1 MGEGRK
7 INILTDEVVGKISAG
22 EVVERPASAVKELV
36 ENSIDSG
43 AGSVEIEVG
52 GSGRMLIRVADNGE
66 GMSPEDAAVACRRHT
81 TSKISDIEDLDDIA
95 TLGFRGEALSSISAV
110 SKMDLVTRS
119 VSAEH
124 GVHIYTEGGETRQTR
139 PAGRARGTTVEV
151 RDLFFNVPAR
161 RKFLKSD
168 RTELT
173 EIVNVIG
180 RFIISYPNIEFK
192 LTHGGKCLLHATDGM
207 SEVDRIELVLG
218 ANVSGDMVEISG
230 QDGKYD
236 IRGYASRPAAT
247 RKDRRGQ
254 MFFVN
259 GRYVRSKLLGDAVY
273 VAYRS
278 LLERGR
284 YPSCVLFLSVP
295 SRDVD
300 VNVHP
305 TKLEVKF
312 REDRAV
318 KDSVIHSIKNAFD
331 RLKQE
336 DSIAMPEEEGIAIGI
351 SVSESHSGD
360 KEEGPTVFVEAEK
373 QGEFTYDLSTDIP
386 VKEEPV
392 ASAAVTG
399 PIFQTGGC
407 YIVMRTDEG
416 FAVIDQH
423 AAHERILYELFS
435 KASDESPVEVQN
447 LLFPVRMDLSAEE
460 SVIMERAMPA
470 FRSIGF
476 HIEPFGVRSFAIQA
490 VPAVIKDRD
499 VRTVVGDVLADLVS
513 GDGAA
518 KPDLLDEVVKL
529 AACRAAIKAGD
540 TLSREEMVSLHGQL
554 MGCDLPFTCPH
565 GRPTM
570 FDMNANDLEKRF
582 RRK

>member
-1 MGEGRK
+1 MVENRK

-52 GSGRMLIRVADNGE
+52 GAGRTLIRVADNGE
-66 GMSPEDAAVACRRHT
+66 GMSPEDAAVACSRHT
-81 TSKISDIEDLDDIA
+81 TSKLSDIADLDDIA
-95 TLGFRGEALSSISAV
+95 TLGFRGEALSSISSV
-110 SKMDLVTRS
+110 SKLDLITRS
-119 VSAEH
+119 VSAEQ
-124 GVHIYTEGGETRQTR
+124 GVHIYIEGGETRQTR
-139 PAGRARGTTVEV
+139 PAGRAGGTTVEV

-192 LTHGGKCLLHATDGM
+192 LTHGEKCLLHATDGM
-207 SEVDRIELVLG
+207 SESDRIKLVLG
-218 ANVSGDMVEISG
+218 ADVSGEMVEIASL
-230 QDGKYD
+230 DGKYD
-236 IRGYASRPAAT
+236 IKGYASRPAAT
-247 RKDRRGQ
+247 RKDRRSQ

-312 REDRAV
+312 REDREV
-318 KDSVIHSIKNAFD
+318 KDSVIHSIKRAFD
-331 RLKQE
+331 RLKNE
-336 DSIAMPEEEGIAIGI
+336 APVVLPEEESIAIGI
-351 SVSESHSGD
+351 SVSERHFENR
-360 KEEGPTVFVEAEK
+360 EEDPTAFVEAEN
-373 QGEFTYDLSTDIP
+373 QGEFTYDLSR
-386 VKEEPV
+386 KKEPV
-392 ASAAVTG
+392 AAADITG

-407 YIVMRTDEG
+407 YIVIKTDEG
-416 FAVIDQH
+416 FAVVDQH
-423 AAHERILYELFS
+423 AAHERIIYELFS

-447 LLFPVRMDLSAEE
+447 LLFPVRVDLSAEE
-460 SVIMERAMPA
+460 SVVLEKAMPA
-470 FRSIGF
+470 FRTIGF
-476 HIEPFGVRSFAIQA
+476 HIEPFGERSFAIQA

-499 VRTVVGDVLADLVS
+499 VKTVVVDVLADLVS

-518 KPDLLDEVVKL
+518 RPDLLDEVVKL

-540 TLSREEMVSLHGQL
+540 VLSREEMLSLHAQL
-554 MGCDLPFTCPH
+554 MRCDLPFTCPH

-570 FDMNANDLEKRF
+570 FDMTLSDLEKRF